1 MSPVPSPTATH
12 PTYQTLD
19 SYASET
25 TAVSADELGHL
36 DGEDKTATHAQ
47 TSPTTNASS
56 QKRSSLL
63 PLPKGAMSLPLS
75 SSAYNVGGFST
86 PPAKR
91 EHQVLT
97 QDSSRNMDNGDTPPS
112 TPSQRLLDPDPPHV
126 QFASYRDSPEKVSR
140 AQNSPLLDS
149 SRPKG
154 WVPWPLRPWFWL
166 PFILVLALGAVG
178 LEIALHFSK
187 KNQGWPTKRD
197 VGSETSILHYVYT
210 LPPVAV
216 ASILVALW
224 TWTDIEIKKM
234 QPYVDLVHGDSPPH
248 RSLLLDYTRTNNF
261 IVWTSAAYN
270 RHYLVALASL
280 MVVLSLAFQP
290 LAAALLVVKDTWLPE
305 PDVTLNNLAAIGLN
319 QGLQFNDL
327 TAFVTAAGYASA
339 SVLYRLGAPPFT
351 NGPYTVAPF
360 QLPTDL
366 VANGTVFANTTAIKS
381 DSGCVPAN
389 VNMVQRSAGDPNGAG
404 WTNSASVNSCA
415 ITWIVGTNT
424 TTLFGVDL
432 PGCTSAPAPQFSPVV
447 FWFFTY
453 EPTPRAS
460 ATFCFPS
467 LTFWDVNVNVDL
479 ASGNLTQ
486 VTELRPFSSSSNF
499 SSLSANVTGAPL
511 FGRAYNGIRFNLTN
525 PDQFVLGR
533 QASTQLQLPAA
544 VYQAAVQSPE
554 GLVGSFEANR
564 FVDLST
570 RVYTIYLTLLAR
582 TVYFLADNEQITM
595 QVKTFQNRV
604 WLSDT
609 AVHLLA
615 AAMLLLAFFGT
626 LVHLFHRA
634 DRRRLCLRHEPGT
647 IASAV
652 SIGAQTGMG
661 NLLAGRQDQKDIT
674 QALQNK
680 KFRIDPQTMKIIME
694 GEEGYEFA
702 ASPTEGR
709 KSIFAAL
716 QGQRR
721 LSKRFSTFSKPP
733 SVPSTPRPTNDN
745 V

>member
-1 MSPVPSPTATH
+1 MSPVPSPTAARLPYRT
-12 PTYQTLD
+12 QD
-19 SYASET
+19 SNASDA

-36 DGEDKTATHAQ
+36 DGAGKHATEHAQ
-47 TSPTTNASS
+47 TAGTAS
-56 QKRSSLL
+56 RNRTSLL
-63 PLPKGAMSLPLS
+63 PLPKGAMVIPLS
-75 SSAYNVGGFST
+75 TSAYDRN
-86 PPAKR
+86 
-91 EHQVLT
+91 H
-97 QDSSRNMDNGDTPPS
+97 SRTLSDTPPS

-126 QFASYRDSPEKVSR
+126 QFASYRGSTEKLSQPQKSP
-140 AQNSPLLDS
+140 PLDD
-149 SRPKG
+149 PKDEG
-154 WVPWPLRPWFWL
+154 WVPWPLRPWFWI
-166 PFILVLALGAVG
+166 PFILVLAGGAVG
-178 LEIALHFSK
+178 LEVALHFSN

-216 ASILVALW
+216 AAILVALW

-261 IVWTSAAYN
+261 VVWTNAAYN
-270 RHYLVALASL
+270 KHYLVALASL

-305 PDVTLNNLAAIGLN
+305 PDITLNNLAAIGLN
-319 QGLQFNDL
+319 QDLQFNDL

-339 SVLYRLGAPPFT
+339 SVLYHLGDPPFI
-351 NGPYTVAPF
+351 NGQYTVAPF
-360 QLPTDL
+360 QLPTDS
-366 VANGTVFANTTAIKS
+366 VSNGTVFANTTAIKS
-381 DSGCVPAN
+381 DSGCIPAN
-389 VNMVQRSAGDPNGAG
+389 VDMVQRPDGDPLGPG
-404 WTNSASVNSCA
+404 WTNSANANGCGL
-415 ITWIVGTNT
+415 TWIVGNNT

-432 PGCTSAPAPQFSPVV
+432 PGCTAAQPPQFTPIV

-453 EPTPRAS
+453 KPTPKAS

-467 LTFWDVNVNVDL
+467 LTFWDVNVNVDI
-479 ASGNLTQ
+479 ASGNLTK
-486 VTELRPFSSSSNF
+486 VTELQPFGSSSNF

-511 FGRAYNGIRFNLTN
+511 FGRAYNGVQFNLTN

-533 QASTQLQLPAA
+533 QRSTQLQLPAA
-544 VYQAAVQSPE
+544 VYQAALQSSE
-554 GLVGSFEANR
+554 GLLGSFEANK

-570 RVYTIYLTLLAR
+570 RVYTTYLALIAR
-582 TVYFLADNEQITM
+582 TVYFLPSTERITM
-595 QVKTFQNRV
+595 QVKTIQKRV
-604 WLSDT
+604 WLSGT
-609 AVHLLA
+609 ATHLLA

-626 LVHLFHRA
+626 IVHLFHRT
-634 DRRRLCLRHEPGT
+634 DRRRLRLRHEPGT

-661 NLLAGRQDQKDIT
+661 NLLAGRQHQSDIT
-674 QALQNK
+674 QALQNR

-733 SVPSTPRPTNDN
+733 SIPSTPRRNNDN

>member
-1 MSPVPSPTATH
+1 MFAVPPTTAAH
-12 PTYQTLD
+12 PTDQTLD
-19 SYASET
+19 SYASEV
-25 TAVSADELGHL
+25 TAVSADELGRL
-36 DGEDKTATHAQ
+36 DETEKGATYAQ
-47 TSPTTNASS
+47 TTPAAMASS
-56 QKRSSLL
+56 QQRSSVL
-63 PLPKGAMSLPLS
+63 PLPKGAVLLPLS
-75 SSAYNVGGFST
+75 SSAYHPDYSRNVG
-86 PPAKR
+86 
-91 EHQVLT
+91 
-97 QDSSRNMDNGDTPPS
+97 NGDTPPS
-112 TPSQRLLDPDPPHV
+112 TPSQRLLDHDLPHV
-126 QFASYRDSPEKVSR
+126 QFASYRNSREKMSSPQDSPT
-140 AQNSPLLDS
+140 LHS
-149 SRPKG
+149 SRGKG
-154 WVPWPLRPWFWL
+154 WVPWPLRPRFWI
-166 PFILVLALGAVG
+166 PFILMLALGAVG
-178 LEIALHFSK
+178 LEIALHFSN

-197 VGSETSILHYVYT
+197 VGSGTGILHYVYT

-224 TWTDIEIKKM
+224 TWTDIEIKKL

-270 RHYLVALASL
+270 KHYLVALASL
-280 MVVLSLAFQP
+280 MVVLSLSFQP
-290 LAAALLVVKDTWLPE
+290 LAAALLVVKDTWLQV

-319 QGLQFNDL
+319 QGGQFNDL

-339 SVLYRLGAPPFT
+339 SVLYRLGDPPFIH
-351 NGPYTVAPF
+351 GPYTVAPF
-360 QLPTDL
+360 QLPTNL
-366 VANGTVFANTTAIKS
+366 VANGTVFANTTAIKT
-381 DSGCVPAN
+381 DPGCVPADAD
-389 VNMVQRSAGDPNGAG
+389 MVQRSPGDPNGAG
-404 WTNSASVNSCA
+404 WTNSASVNGCG
-415 ITWIVGTNT
+415 IVWVAGTNGT
-424 TTLFGVDL
+424 TVFGVDL
-432 PGCTSAPAPQFSPVV
+432 PACNTAPAPQFSPVV

-453 EPTPRAS
+453 EPSPRAS

-486 VTELRPFSSSSNF
+486 VTELRPFSASSNF

-511 FGRAYNGIRFNLTN
+511 LGRAYNGIQFNLTN

-533 QASTQLQLPAA
+533 EASIKSQLPAA
-544 VYQAAVQSPE
+544 IYQAAVQSSE
-554 GLVGSFEANR
+554 GLLGSFEANR
-564 FVDLST
+564 FVELST
-570 RVYTIYLTLLAR
+570 RVYTTYLTLVAR
-582 TVYFLADNEQITM
+582 TVYFLPNNEPITM
-595 QVKTFQNRV
+595 QVKTIHKRV

-634 DRRRLCLRHEPGT
+634 DRRRLRLRHEPGT

-661 NLLAGRQDQKDIT
+661 NLLAGRQDQREIT
-674 QALQNK
+674 QALRNK
-680 KFRIDPQTMKIIME
+680 KFRIDPETMKIIME
-694 GEEGYEFA
+694 GEEGYETA
-702 ASPTEGR
+702 ASPTQAEGR

-721 LSKRFSTFSKPP
+721 LSKRFSVFSSKAT
-733 SVPSTPRPTNDN
+733 SVPSTPRPANDN